1 MGTAIATLR
10 IMPESPDID
19 LKRIEQEA
27 IKLISAFSDER
38 QKKVDVQPVAFGLK
52 SVNITFLMDEKKG
65 DTEPLEKQISEIE
78 GVQSV
83 EMTDIRRIIG

>member
-19 LKRIEQEA
+19 LKRIEEEA
-27 IKLISAFSDER
+27 LKLISEFSDDR
-38 QKKVDVQPVAFGLK
+38 QKKVDIQPVAFGLK
-52 SVNITFLMDEKKG
+52 SVNITFLLDEKKG
-65 DTEPLEKQISEIE
+65 DTEPVEKKISEIE

-83 EMTDIRRIIG
+83 ECIDVRRIIG